1 MNDNIK
7 IAIIGN
13 KDWQN
18 RRKIQEILQRL
29 KTKNTNVTVI
39 GAGGSEGANHMVR
52 KYALE
57 FGMNYKE
64 YNPSYSGYNLY
75 SAMPKTYKLY
85 PEYEG
90 LYSYS
95 GYNLYSAMP
104 KTYYGKSYHFSQLH
118 HRMKLIA
125 ENCDYMMI
133 ITNEKTL
140 DPFLKTAYNNIN
152 KRNKPVV
159 LLG

>member
-1 MNDNIK
+1 MK
-7 IAIIGN
+7 VAVIGN

-18 RRKIQEILQRL
+18 KRKVQETLRRL
-29 KTKNTNVTVI
+29 KTQFDEVQVI
-39 GAGGSEGANHMVR
+39 GAGGSEGANNMIR

-64 YNPSYSGYNLY
+64 YNP
-75 SAMPKTYKLY
+75 
-85 PEYEG
+85 
-90 LYSYS
+90 SYS

-125 ENCDYMMI
+125 ENCDYMI
-133 ITNEKTL
+133 IMTNENKM
-140 DPFLKTAYNNIN
+140 DPVLKTAYSNIN
-152 KRNKPVV
+152 KLKKPVV

>member
-1 MNDNIK
+1 MK
-7 IAIIGN
+7 VAVIGN

-18 RRKIQEILQRL
+18 KRKVQETLRRL
-29 KTKNTNVTVI
+29 KTQFDEVQVI
-39 GAGGSEGANHMVR
+39 GAGGSEGANNMVR

-64 YNPSYSGYNLY
+64 YNP
-75 SAMPKTYKLY
+75 
-85 PEYEG
+85 
-90 LYSYS
+90 SYS

-125 ENCDYMMI
+125 ENCDYMI
-133 ITNEKTL
+133 IMTNENKM
-140 DPFLKTAYNNIN
+140 DPVLKTAYSNVN
-152 KRNKPVV
+152 KLKKPVV
-159 LLG
+159 LLGWYLYKSYEEN